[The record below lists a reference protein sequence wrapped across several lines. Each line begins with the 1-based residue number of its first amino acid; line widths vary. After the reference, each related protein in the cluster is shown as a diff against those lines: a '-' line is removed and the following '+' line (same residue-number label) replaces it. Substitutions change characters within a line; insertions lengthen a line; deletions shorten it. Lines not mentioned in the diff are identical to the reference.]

1 MQYHTS
7 SPQLKAIEKTTVS
20 MMCDDNLNP
29 LRNFDRIIAISIV
42 QPRIKYKSHDTCFL
56 NRIVKAI
63 CHDAIVRYNYIRGI
77 GVVDA
82 SVDVNGDDEANW
94 NDMMMDRV
102 IGACNRAMD
111 IGHLDDGNLVI
122 SSNAITTVHLCVI
135 ESSSITTKF
144 LFDQFNIDTVRLYL
158 LSISTR
164 LHAITSTYT
173 RKIDVTKLV
182 HIQRK
187 ITNKLYHI
195 IDLVLTMTGDSIPI
209 MTNREYNYI
218 GNSKFPEINWVMHKL
233 LEFQNKLDEALHH
246 MIFQVDDIIK
256 FVKLL
261 FSRIIPVIK
270 LILIRKF
277 QINIVSDERNSIV
290 GLLVFLFKKLAV
302 ILMPFMPVVCEH
314 MHNKL
319 NNPSYTFDYTFD
331 SVLNI
336 KITNTIRQS
345 IWNDSDMAIAR
356 SELKT
361 IGIIMR
367 IYDMINTYRCTNKLS
382 PNTPIYS
389 ATILIH
395 CNNKSPVINYITVY
409 EYVPVICNIFSFK
422 VTIESSQAYTT
433 NSIKSSIS
441 MAYTQTVINRQNFY
455 NIRSI
460 IQQHKKL
467 IDYNQTNCQL
477 NRSHS
482 HLIQYYTD
490 DYNLGTFIKNSF
502 SEKHYHITKTSVIP
516 PVCLSYTIELPFMI
530 SNLDQSHET
539 KTVML
544 HLAAADP

>member
-1 MQYHTS
+1 
-7 SPQLKAIEKTTVS
+7 
-20 MMCDDNLNP
+20 MMCDANLNP
-29 LRNFDRIIAISIV
+29 SRNFDRTIAISIV
-42 QPRIKYKSHDTCFL
+42 QPFIKYKSHDTSFL

-82 SVDVNGDDEANW
+82 SVNEDGNDDQVNW
-94 NDMMMDRV
+94 NAMMMDRV
-102 IGACNRAMD
+102 IGACNRSID
-111 IGHLDDGNLVI
+111 IGHSDDGNLVT
-122 SSNAITTVHLCVI
+122 SSNAITTVHLSVI
-135 ESSSITTKF
+135 ESSSVTVKF
-144 LFDQFNIDTVRLYL
+144 LFDQFNIDTVRLHL

-187 ITNKLYHI
+187 ITNKLYCI

-209 MTNREYNYI
+209 MTNREYNHI
-218 GNSKFPEINWVMHKL
+218 GNSKFPVINWVMHKL

-246 MIFQVDDIIK
+246 MIFQVEDVIK

-277 QINIVSDERNSIV
+277 QIGIASDERNCIV

-314 MHNKL
+314 IHNKL
-319 NNPSYTFDYTFD
+319 NNPSYTFNYTFD

-336 KITNTIRQS
+336 RITNTIRQS

-361 IGIIMR
+361 IGIVMR

-389 ATILIH
+389 AAILIH
-395 CNNKSPVINYITVY
+395 CNNKSPAINYIAVY
-409 EYVPVICNIFSFK
+409 EYAPVICNIFGFK

-455 NIRSI
+455 NVRSI

-467 IDYNQTNCQL
+467 IDYNHTDCQL
-477 NRSHS
+477 SYPYW
-482 HLIQYYTD
+482 IQYYTD
-490 DYNLGTFIKNSF
+490 DYNLDTFIKNSF
-502 SEKHYHITKTSVIP
+502 SKKHYNITKASVIP
-516 PVCLSYTIELPFMI
+516 PVCLSYTIELPHMI
-530 SNLDQSHET
+530 TSGTCNRLHET